1 MVIEFKKIPSS
12 GIHFE
17 TVLQSVRFEGEAKKV
32 EKNLVQCC
40 GILEGTLSYACDR
53 CAETFDLHVKE
64 SVEVFAN
71 EGFYEDKEGES
82 LLNVVEFFDGSI
94 DFTLLC
100 ESELE
105 AFKSD
110 YHYCDVCKKFE

>member
-1 MVIEFKKIPSS
+1 MTIEFKKIPSS
-12 GIHFE
+12 GIRFE
-17 TVLQSVRFEGEAKKV
+17 TVVQSVRLEGEAKKV

-40 GILEGTLSYACDR
+40 GILEGTIMYACDR

-64 SVEVFAN
+64 RVEVFAS

-82 LLNVVEFFDGSI
+82 LLNVVEFFDGII

-110 YHYCDVCKKFE
+110 YHYCDMCNQ